1 MDEENINQSF
11 ITTKFEKMPEEEEV
25 EGVHE
30 REFCRCGIY
39 WLFFFICLLLMQL

>member
-11 ITTKFEKMPEEEEV
+11 ITTKFEKMPEEDV
-25 EGVHE
+25 EGVGE

-39 WLFFFICLLLMQL
+39 